1 MGTSLLTDPT
11 TPVFLTDLVTMIALN
26 GAWQYSQFSCIEF
39 STNERPLN
47 TTVWALILILMIV
60 PPV

>member
-47 TTVWALILILMIV
+47 TLFGH
-60 PPV
+60 